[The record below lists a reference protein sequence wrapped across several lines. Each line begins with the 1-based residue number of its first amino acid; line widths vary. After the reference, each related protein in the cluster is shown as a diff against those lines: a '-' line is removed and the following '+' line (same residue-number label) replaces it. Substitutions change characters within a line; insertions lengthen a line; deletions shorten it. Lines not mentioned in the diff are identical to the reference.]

1 MAPKRKTTRLNP
13 GATPTPVT
21 DTHTTTSV
29 TNAQI
34 QAMINEGVTAALA
47 ARDATR
53 NGDDSHTSGTGA
65 RRPVQVAREC
75 TYPDF
80 LKCQPLN
87 FKGTEG
93 VVGLTQWFEKMES
106 VYSIS
111 NCTVACQVKFA
122 TCTLQGNALTW
133 WNSHVKTTT
142 PEAAHAMPWRILKKM
157 MTDKYCPRGKIKK
170 LEFEMWN
177 LKVKG
182 TDVVTYSQRFQ
193 ELALMCDRMFPEE
206 IDKVEKYV
214 GGLPDTIHGSV
225 MATKPKT
232 MQDAI
237 EFATE
242 LMDKKINT
250 WAERQAD
257 NKRKSDDTARN
268 NQNQQ
273 PNKRQNTGRA
283 YAAGNGDRRPYEG
296 PRPLCSKCNYHHDG
310 PCAPKCHKCNRFG
323 HLSRDCR
330 NPPNVNTRANQRA
343 CFECGAQGH
352 FKKDCPKLKNNNN
365 RGNQAG
371 NAKAQAKVYA
381 VGNAGANPDNNVV
394 TGTFLLNNRYASILF
409 DTGADRSFVS
419 TAFSS
424 RIVITPTA
432 LDHDYNVELADGR
445 IVGLNTIIRGCTL
458 NLLNHPFNIDLM
470 PIVRIPFGDEI
481 LIVRGDGSSNKHGTR
496 LNIISCTKAQ
506 EYLTKG
512 CHVFL
517 TNITATKDGDK
528 SKEKRLED
536 VLVVQ
541 EFPKVFPEDLPGIPP
556 TRQVEFRIDLVPGAT
571 PVARAPYR
579 LAPSEMKELADVGS
593 IYLSI
598 ISL

>member
-1 MAPKRKTTRLNP
+1 
-13 GATPTPVT
+13 
-21 DTHTTTSV
+21 
-29 TNAQI
+29 
-34 QAMINEGVTAALA
+34 
-47 ARDATR
+47 
-53 NGDDSHTSGTGA
+53 
-65 RRPVQVAREC
+65 
-75 TYPDF
+75 
-80 LKCQPLN
+80 
-87 FKGTEG
+87 
-93 VVGLTQWFEKMES
+93 
-106 VYSIS
+106 
-111 NCTVACQVKFA
+111 
-122 TCTLQGNALTW
+122 
-133 WNSHVKTTT
+133 
-142 PEAAHAMPWRILKKM
+142 M
-157 MTDKYCPRGKIKK
+157 MTYKYCPRGEIKK
-170 LEFEMWN
+170 LEFKMWN

-193 ELALMCDRMFPEE
+193 ELALMYDRMFSEE

-330 NPPNVNTRANQRA
+330 NPPNVNTGANQRGNV

-365 RGNQAG
+365 WGNWVG
-371 NAKAQAKVYA
+371 NAKARAKVYV
-381 VGNAGANPDNNVV
+381 VGNVVGNVGANPNNNVV
-394 TGTFLLNNRYASILF
+394 MGTFLLNNRYASILF

-419 TAFSS
+419 TVFSS

-432 LDHDYNVELADGR
+432 LDHDYNVELADGQ

-458 NLLNHPFNIDLM
+458 NFLNHPFNIDLM
-470 PIVRIPFGDEI
+470 PVLDSEI
-481 LIVRGDGSSNKHGTR
+481 L
-496 LNIISCTKAQ
+496 L
-506 EYLTKG
+506 
-512 CHVFL
+512 
-517 TNITATKDGDK
+517 
-528 SKEKRLED
+528 
-536 VLVVQ
+536 
-541 EFPKVFPEDLPGIPP
+541 
-556 TRQVEFRIDLVPGAT
+556 
-571 PVARAPYR
+571 
-579 LAPSEMKELADVGS
+579 
-593 IYLSI
+593 
-598 ISL
+598 